1 MKVSVITAT
10 WNSGKT
16 LCTTLDSVLS
26 QSYPDIE
33 HIIVDGGSTDNT
45 MEIVREY
52 EPRYN
57 GRLRF
62 ISEPDKGLYDAMNKG
77 IRMSTGEV
85 VGILNSD
92 DFYTSSDVVEKLE
105 KISGITS
112 KNGRNDAK
120 RLNIRVVTMS
130 NDDKPKNR
138 KTQRKADLR
147 RRMVCK
153 SLPVKE

>member
-1 MKVSVITAT
+1 MNIMQVNPDVGSMDAV
-10 WNSGKT
+10 
-16 LCTTLDSVLS
+16 LC
-26 QSYPDIE
+26 
-33 HIIVDGGSTDNT
+33 
-45 MEIVREY
+45 
-52 EPRYN
+52 
-57 GRLRF
+57 
-62 ISEPDKGLYDAMNKG
+62 
-77 IRMSTGEV
+77 
-85 VGILNSD
+85 
-92 DFYTSSDVVEKLE
+92 

>member
-16 LCTTLDSVLS
+16 LRTTLDSVLN

-45 MEIVREY
+45 MEIIREY

-57 GRLRF
+57 GRLRY

-77 IRMSTGEV
+77 IRMATGEV

-92 DFYTSSDVVEKLE
+92 DFYTSSDVVEKLL

-120 RLNIRVVTMS
+120 RLNIRVVTVS

>member
-1 MKVSVITAT
+1 MANYAT
-10 WNSGKT
+10 NIFYARTENKADLDKIEAFLDDTFDGFVNRHS
-16 LCTTLDSVLS
+16 DSVDAEFTS
-26 QSYPDIE
+26 RWVYPE
-33 HIIVDGGSTDNT
+33 E
-45 MEIVREY
+45 EID
-52 EPRYN
+52 
-57 GRLRF
+57 RLKA
-62 ISEPDKGLYDAMNKG
+62 SLEAKDKTY
-77 IRMSTGEV
+77 I
-85 VGILNSD
+85 
-92 DFYTSSDVVEKLE
+92 

-120 RLNIRVVTMS
+120 RLNIRFVTVS

>member
-1 MKVSVITAT
+1 MAILNNIK
-10 WNSGKT
+10 N
-16 LCTTLDSVLS
+16 VLS
-26 QSYPDIE
+26 E
-33 HIIVDGGSTDNT
+33 
-45 MEIVREY
+45 
-52 EPRYN
+52 
-57 GRLRF
+57 
-62 ISEPDKGLYDAMNKG
+62 KGV
-77 IRMSTGEV
+77 MSKW
-85 VGILNSD
+85 LA
-92 DFYTSSDVVEKLE
+92 KQLQ

>member
-16 LCTTLDSVLS
+16 LRTTLDSVLN

-45 MEIVREY
+45 MEIIREY

-57 GRLRF
+57 GRLRY

-77 IRMSTGEV
+77 IRMATGEV

-105 KISGITS
+105 KERSEE
-112 KNGRNDAK
+112 R
-120 RLNIRVVTMS
+120 RVG
-130 NDDKPKNR
+130 
-138 KTQRKADLR
+138 
-147 RRMVCK
+147 
-153 SLPVKE
+153 KECRSRWSPYH

>member
-1 MKVSVITAT
+1 MPYFALKIWRYAESPY
-10 WNSGKT
+10 
-16 LCTTLDSVLS
+16 LCNVFFIVLDL
-26 QSYPDIE
+26 
-33 HIIVDGGSTDNT
+33 
-45 MEIVREY
+45 
-52 EPRYN
+52 
-57 GRLRF
+57 RL
-62 ISEPDKGLYDAMNKG
+62 
-77 IRMSTGEV
+77 T
-85 VGILNSD
+85 
-92 DFYTSSDVVEKLE
+92 

-120 RLNIRVVTMS
+120 RLNIRVVTVS

>member
-16 LCTTLDSVLS
+16 LRTTLDSVLN

-45 MEIVREY
+45 MEIIREY

-57 GRLRF
+57 GRLRY

-77 IRMSTGEV
+77 IRMATGEV

-92 DFYTSSDVVEKLE
+92 DFYTSSDVVEKLR

-120 RLNIRVVTMS
+120 RLNIRVATVS